1 VGFITIQRG
10 KSVKT
15 KSVSIC
21 GNINPQMHTNNTQ
34 MNTNINYPFKEET
47 YQIIGCS
54 MEVHSELGCG
64 FLEAVYQEA
73 LAIVFDEKKLPYV
86 REKVL
91 DIEFKGRMLKKKYVA
106 DFICFDKVIVEV
118 KATESLTDIDLAQ
131 ALNYLKATGK
141 RIALLVNFG
150 TTKLQYKRVI
160 L

>member
-1 VGFITIQRG
+1 
-10 KSVKT
+10 
-15 KSVSIC
+15 
-21 GNINPQMHTNNTQ
+21 
-34 MNTNINYPFKEET
+34 
-47 YQIIGCS
+47 

-73 LAIVFDEKKLPYV
+73 LAIVFEEKSIPFIK
-86 REKVL
+86 EKVL
-91 DIEFKGRMLKKKYVA
+91 DIEFRGRILKKKYVA

-118 KATESLTDIDLAQ
+118 KATECITDHDIAQ

-141 RIALLVNFG
+141 KIGLLVNFG